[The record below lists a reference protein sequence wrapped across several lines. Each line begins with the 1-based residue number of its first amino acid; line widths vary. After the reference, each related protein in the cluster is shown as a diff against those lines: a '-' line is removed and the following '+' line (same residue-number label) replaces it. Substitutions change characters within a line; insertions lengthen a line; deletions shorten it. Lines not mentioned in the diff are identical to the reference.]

1 MTHFIQLVPTPDVFT
16 NSQQHRLLG
25 TEHPRH
31 ELCRGHSRSNHNGLF
46 LFLFFQ
52 EIVTAL
58 SCGKNIVP
66 IIDGFEWPEPQA
78 LPEDMQAVLTFNGI
92 K

>member
-1 MTHFIQLVPTPDVFT
+1 MNFAGVIQDQTTTVSF
-16 NSQQHRLLG
+16 S
-25 TEHPRH
+25 
-31 ELCRGHSRSNHNGLF
+31 
-46 LFLFFQ
+46 FFSQ

>member
-1 MTHFIQLVPTPDVFT
+1 MDTGVSSSFPF
-16 NSQQHRLLG
+16 
-25 TEHPRH
+25 
-31 ELCRGHSRSNHNGLF
+31 F
-46 LFLFFQ
+46 LQ

-66 IIDGFEWPEPQA
+66 VIDGFEWPEPQV

>member
-1 MTHFIQLVPTPDVFT
+1 MPKE
-16 NSQQHRLLG
+16 G
-25 TEHPRH
+25 TQ
-31 ELCRGHSRSNHNGLF
+31 
-46 LFLFFQ
+46 LFFSALCFLQ

>member
-1 MTHFIQLVPTPDVFT
+1 M
-16 NSQQHRLLG
+16 
-25 TEHPRH
+25 
-31 ELCRGHSRSNHNGLF
+31 
-46 LFLFFQ
+46 
-52 EIVTAL
+52 TAL

-66 IIDGFEWPEPQA
+66 VIDGFEWPEPQA

>member
-1 MTHFIQLVPTPDVFT
+1 MDSSSSSHQAQPQAAVGPQCLPRPGVPGRAPWSLPPPF
-16 NSQQHRLLG
+16 SL
-25 TEHPRH
+25 
-31 ELCRGHSRSNHNGLF
+31 
-46 LFLFFQ
+46 Q

>member
-1 MTHFIQLVPTPDVFT
+1 M
-16 NSQQHRLLG
+16 
-25 TEHPRH
+25 
-31 ELCRGHSRSNHNGLF
+31 
-46 LFLFFQ
+46 
-52 EIVTAL
+52 

-66 IIDGFEWPEPQA
+66 VIDGFKWPEPQA

>member
-1 MTHFIQLVPTPDVFT
+1 MSSPILNSIVCWGLNIQDMSFAGVIQDQTTMVSF
-16 NSQQHRLLG
+16 S
-25 TEHPRH
+25 
-31 ELCRGHSRSNHNGLF
+31 F
-46 LFLFFQ
+46 FFQ